1 MGLGFSKLENTETKV
16 VDSTGEV
23 NNNVVVQQEAPFD
36 IHSNELIAL
45 VGTICLIKIIELI
58 YFLYKVHT
66 KTIKKKYKNNQPQV

>member
-36 IHSNELIAL
+36 IHSNDCSRGNNLL
-45 VGTICLIKIIELI
+45 D
-58 YFLYKVHT
+58 
-66 KTIKKKYKNNQPQV
+66 KNY